1 MRHPVHELNA
11 QDVQSVEKSIQNDT
25 RVTIGQGLSDFSLA
39 ALELVLP
46 AFVILSGVVTPER
59 LDS

>member
-1 MRHPVHELNA
+1 MHEPKA

-46 AFVILSGVVTPER
+46 AFVIPSGVMAPER